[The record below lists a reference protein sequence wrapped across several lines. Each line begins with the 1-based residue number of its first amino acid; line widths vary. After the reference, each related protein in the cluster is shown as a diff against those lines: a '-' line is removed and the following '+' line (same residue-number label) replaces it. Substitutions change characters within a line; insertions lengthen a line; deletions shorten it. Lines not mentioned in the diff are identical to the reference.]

1 MNSDERS
8 DGLMITRFVLDTSA
22 LLAMMQDAPGG
33 SLVGVKLHNSAI
45 STLNLTEVLDY
56 CNEHD
61 LPTTSMVKDLR
72 ALGLEIHPFTEE
84 DAHHVADLGTRLER
98 QLSVADRAC
107 VALAHR
113 LSLPALSA
121 DRSWKQ
127 LDLGIEVRV
136 LR

>member
-1 MNSDERS
+1 MTSDERS
-8 DGLMITRFVLDTSA
+8 DGLKSTRFVLDTSA

-33 SLVGVKLHNSAI
+33 SLVGVKLHHSAI
-45 STLNLTEVLDY
+45 STLNLSEVLDY

-61 LPTTSMVKDLR
+61 LPTDTMVQDLR
-72 ALGLEIHPFTEE
+72 ALGLEIHPFTED
-84 DAHHVADLGTRLER
+84 DAHFVTELATRIER
-98 QLSVADRAC
+98 QLSLPDRAC

-113 LSLPALSA
+113 LDLPALSA

-127 LDLGIEVRV
+127 LALGVEVRV